1 MMTLLL
7 LEEFERYISDNNLFT
22 HDDKLLLAVSG
33 GVDSMVM
40 MSLTAAAGYRFGVAH
55 CNFQLRG
62 DESDEDEKLVE
73 RESHRYG
80 AEYYCRHFDT
90 LGEMDR
96 TGESMEMAARRL
108 RYDWFR
114 ALCEEHGYNV
124 IAIAHHANDSIETF
138 FINMLRGTGLR
149 GLTGITNRYGR
160 VVRPM
165 MFSTRKDIHDYAV
178 VHKIPFREDSSN
190 RSTKYLRNKVRLGVV
205 PMLRDIN
212 PQFTAV
218 MRRNIARL
226 SQAQTFI
233 DASLDIIRHEVLT
246 SDDGI
251 TTLHVDRIASSLPR
265 NYVIYEIMS
274 SEFGFKGDVVDALC
288 NALDASATGRRFYA
302 REYVAVVNRG
312 EVVITRIM
320 DDDDCESVVERGAM
334 RSYVGGSVLY
344 YDYLDIDFIDT
355 LDMGE
360 NVALIDADKLR
371 FPLRIRRWHEGDWFV
386 PLGMSGRKKLSD
398 YLINKKVSMAQKSR
412 QFVLLSGDDIVWVIG
427 RRLDERYCITSKT
440 ERVLR
445 IVRESII

>member
-1 MMTLLL
+1 MTLLL
-7 LEEFERYISDNNLFT
+7 LEEFERYVEQNHLFT
-22 HDDKLLLAVSG
+22 HDDRLLLAVSG

-40 MSLTAAAGYRFGVAH
+40 MSLMAAAGYRFGVAH

-62 DESDEDEKLVE
+62 DESDEDEMLVE
-73 RESHRYG
+73 RETTRYG
-80 AEYYCRHFDT
+80 AEYFCRRFDT
-90 LGEMDR
+90 EAEMER

-114 ALCEEHGYNV
+114 KLCDEHGYSAIV
-124 IAIAHHANDSIETF
+124 IAHHANDSIETF

-165 MFSTRKDIHDYAV
+165 MFTTRKDIYDYAIA
-178 VHKIPFREDSSN
+178 HKIPFREDSSN

-226 SQAQTFI
+226 GQAQSFI
-233 DASLDIIRHEVLT
+233 DASLDIIRHDVVSREGDL
-246 SDDGI
+246 S
-251 TTLHVDRIASSLPR
+251 TLHVERIAPTLPR

-274 SEFGFKGDVVDALC
+274 SEYGFKGDVVDALC
-288 NALDASATGRRFYA
+288 GALDASATGRRFYS

-312 EVVITRIM
+312 EIVIAPIM
-320 DDDDCESVVERGAM
+320 EDDDCEVVIERGAI
-334 RSYVGGSVLY
+334 RSYAGGSVLY
-344 YDYLDIDFIDT
+344 YNYLDIDFIDS
-355 LDMGE
+355 LDQGE

-371 FPLRIRRWHEGDWFV
+371 FPLRIRRWKEGDWFV

-398 YLINKKVSMAQKSR
+398 YLINKKVSMAEKNR

-427 RRLDERYCITSKT
+427 RRLDDRYCVTSKT
-440 ERVLR
+440 EHVLR
-445 IVRESII
+445 IVKESIN